1 MRAKPKLDLDMRF
14 FSIDGNCYYAVEHE
28 VFKNYFITTCGNVI
42 TRNSGFNG
50 RAESVRGD
58 SKPRLMSL
66 PQNANGYA
74 VITIYEGHRKSSQH
88 YVHRLVAD
96 TFFELPESDY
106 QGNERDQVN
115 HINAVRHD
123 NRVSNLEW
131 NSSSENIKH
140 QKTLKEI
147 NKEREEMVINDRKKK
162 VA

>member
-1 MRAKPKLDLDMRF
+1 MRAKPKQDLEMRF
-14 FSIDGNCYYAVEHE
+14 FGIDDKCYYAVEHE

-42 TRNSGFNG
+42 TRVSGFNG
-50 RAESVRGD
+50 RAASIRGD

-66 PQNANGYA
+66 PQNTNGYA
-74 VITIYEGHRKSSQH
+74 VITIAEGHGKASQH

-96 TFFELPESDY
+96 TFFELPDSDY
-106 QGNERDQVN
+106 EGNERDQVN

-131 NSSSENIKH
+131 NSPSENKKH